1 MNWDVIIS
9 AVTGL
14 IAGGGISWIF
24 KIKGEKAQGEADA
37 VSRAAEAMEQL
48 LDNIKYQQELFNNML
63 KDKDLIIANQQ
74 SLIEQYKK
82 ELEDAKDELKELK
95 DTLQSER
102 KKIEQL
108 QRQISNKLKRNE

>member
-37 VSRAAEAMEQL
+37 VSRAGEAMEQL
-48 LDNIKYQQELFNNML
+48 LDNIKYQQELFNNI
-63 KDKDLIIANQQ
+63 KDKDSIIASQQ

-82 ELEDAKDELKELK
+82 ELESAKEELKELK
-95 DTLQSER
+95 DTLQNER

>member
-1 MNWDVIIS
+1 MNLDVIIS
-9 AVTGL
+9 TITGL
-14 IAGGGISWIF
+14 AAGGGISWIF
-24 KIKGEKAQGEADA
+24 KIKSEKAHSEADA

-82 ELEDAKDELKELK
+82 ELEDAKNELKELK